1 MSGTSGC
8 VESAQ
13 HRGGVFASLRQQ
25 IGSRQSSKLSRG
37 FVIVAVRGGGEPV
50 DRGVVIVGVFIEIEK
65 LSDEFG
71 EYVNFAV
78 DESERRRH
86 VAA

>member
-1 MSGTSGC
+1 MEAS
-8 VESAQ
+8 
-13 HRGGVFASLRQQ
+13 SLR
-25 IGSRQSSKLSRG
+25 
-37 FVIVAVRGGGEPV
+37 FVSVAVRGGGEPV